1 MLAIEECLRKRTAL
15 KPLEEALIIGVD
27 ARAHPWLALAA
38 DLCILIATSR
48 ERLKESARL
57 LATVPTAK
65 NFCYVPSSCAAGV
78 H

>member
-38 DLCILIATSR
+38 VLCMLIASSVGEA
-48 ERLKESARL
+48 ERKC
-57 LATVPTAK
+57 TFVGNCTH
-65 NFCYVPSSCAAGV
+65 G
-78 H
+78 